1 MNGQLLIEKKKS
13 FGIYESALASLL
25 FIIYNF
31 LYLQLYSFLPQ
42 SFRANIIV
50 YFIAS
55 FLLEFMFALT
65 AITVA
70 AARKVK
76 IKEASGMNKKVSGN
90 LVFYCFLLSIVC
102 LLGFGNL
109 TSVFLEFLELLGYSS
124 VLSNLVIN
132 TFWQYLFY
140 VLVSCITPAVCEE
153 LLFRGVIASGL
164 KKFGFMVALIVSS
177 IIFTLMH
184 GNAEQ
189 TVHQFIIGLV
199 VGYIFLKTGNL
210 WLSIL
215 VHFFNN
221 FISVTEY
228 YILNLIIQN
237 SNIGST
243 SGEIIVTT
251 STINPWLQLVIDLVV
266 ALIFAGIAFLLVK
279 SLTRSLIKENERV
292 NGEKPAQSETPILV
306 DGEQTQTVMMVDG
319 KVVEEQTTAENLTEE
334 KSNQNSNE
342 EKKTLSAPV
351 IVLFSLSFAYLAFD
365 WILSLLQGFG
375 VL

>member
-319 KVVEEQTTAENLTEE
+319 KVVEEQTADENLAED
-334 KSNQNSNE
+334 KSNQSSNE
-342 EKKTLSAPV
+342 EKKPLSAPV
-351 IVLFSLSFAYLAFD
+351 IVLFSLSFAYLTFD

>member
-164 KKFGFMVALIVSS
+164 KKFGFMDALIVSS

-189 TVHQFIIGLV
+189 TVHQFIIGLI
-199 VGYIFLKTGNL
+199 VGYLFLKTGNL
-210 WLSIL
+210 WLSVL

-221 FISVTEY
+221 FISITEY
-228 YILNLIIQN
+228 YILNLIVQN
-237 SNIGST
+237 SNIGSVG
-243 SGEIIVTT
+243 GEVIV
-251 STINPWLQLVIDLVV
+251 SNVNPWLQLVIDLVV

-279 SLTRSLIKENERV
+279 SLTRSLIKENER
-292 NGEKPAQSETPILV
+292 
-306 DGEQTQTVMMVDG
+306 
-319 KVVEEQTTAENLTEE
+319 
-334 KSNQNSNE
+334 NSN
-342 EKKTLSAPV
+342 
-351 IVLFSLSFAYLAFD
+351 
-365 WILSLLQGFG
+365 FG
-375 VL
+375 

>member
-189 TVHQFIIGLV
+189 TVHQFIIGLI
-199 VGYIFLKTGNL
+199 VGYLFLKTGNL
-210 WLSIL
+210 WLSVL

-221 FISVTEY
+221 FISITEY
-228 YILNLIIQN
+228 YILNLIVQN
-237 SNIGST
+237 SNIGSVG
-243 SGEIIVTT
+243 GEVIV
-251 STINPWLQLVIDLVV
+251 SNVNPWLQLVIDLVV

-319 KVVEEQTTAENLTEE
+319 KVVEEQTADENLAED
-334 KSNQNSNE
+334 KSNQSSNE
-342 EKKTLSAPV
+342 EKKPLSAPV